1 MDTVTQNPGLEWR
14 SREPRHQFLPAESPL
29 PMATQQL
36 RFFQRE
42 AKSGFSGPG
51 AGRRAYIFTGTAAIT
66 AGGCYEMYEV
76 VNVGGVTS
84 LEWMVLFLFVLL
96 FAWIAFSFM
105 SSLTGFLVLLF
116 RARNP
121 LGIDPSAPLPA
132 VASRNAMLLPTYNE
146 DPDRIMAR
154 LRAMY
159 ESVVEA
165 GRGSCFDWFVLSDTT
180 DPSVWI
186 AEERY
191 FLQLRRD
198 LGIWNVYYRHR
209 AQNTARKSGNIE
221 DWIKR
226 FGAGYDHMII
236 LDADSLMTADTIV
249 RLAHA
254 MESHPKIA
262 LIQTLPIV
270 VNARTLFARLQQF
283 SGRLYGPLIAAGIAW
298 WHGGE
303 GNYWGHNAIIRV
315 LAFAQDAAL
324 PELRGRKPFGGH
336 ILSHDFVE
344 AALMRRAGWEIRMV
358 PALGGSFEECP
369 PSLLDFAARDRR
381 WCQGNLQH
389 LAVLPARGLHWVSR
403 LHLLTGIG
411 SYLTAPMWL
420 IFLILGILISLQ
432 AQFVRP
438 EYFPKGFS
446 LFPKWPAQD
455 PILAAWVFAGT
466 MGLLILPKLL
476 AWILLLARP
485 HDRRQFGGALR
496 ALAGVLV
503 ETLLSGLIAPVMM
516 IFQSR
521 AVGEIMLGRDSGW
534 QVQRRDDGKLPLAE
548 LVAKYALPTWFGMAM
563 AVVAYAVSLPLLFW
577 MAPVIAGLLLSI
589 PIAMLSSRRSD
600 PKSVLWR
607 TPEETS
613 PPDVLARANEL
624 VKSSRAAGS
633 PLRQLVDDSDLF
645 ESHLANLPDEKRRRR
660 GEVDPHLAIARAKI
674 EDGESLEE
682 AQSYL
687 TPRELFA
694 VLNSPTLL
702 LALQANQCFARSL
715 APLRSRTR
723 CSKTLGRLSVL
734 IRAGRSMSSWRLERF
749 ENAKSMAG

>member
-1 MDTVTQNPGLEWR
+1 MDTLTQDRGLEWPPR
-14 SREPRHQFLPAESPL
+14 QPRESFLPPESPL
-29 PMATQQL
+29 PMASQQL
-36 RFFQRE
+36 RAFQRE
-42 AKSGFSGPG
+42 GKVGFSRLS
-51 AGRRAYIFTGTAAIT
+51 AFRRVCIFTGTAAIT

-84 LEWMVLFLFVLL
+84 LEWMVLVLFVLL

-105 SSLTGFLVLLF
+105 SSLAGFVILLF
-116 RARNP
+116 RARDP

-132 VASRNAMLLPTYNE
+132 LGSRNAMLLPTYNE
-146 DPDRIMAR
+146 DPDRILAR

-159 ESVVEA
+159 ESVAEA
-165 GRGSCFDWFVLSDTT
+165 GRGLSFDWFVLSDTT
-180 DPSVWI
+180 DPSIWI
-186 AEERY
+186 AEEKC
-191 FLQLRRD
+191 FLKLRRD
-198 LGIWNVYYRHR
+198 LGVSNLYYRHR
-209 AQNTARKSGNIE
+209 PQNTARKSGNIE
-221 DWIKR
+221 GWIKR
-226 FGAGYDHMII
+226 FGSGYDHMII

-249 RLAHA
+249 RLASA
-254 MESHPKIA
+254 MEAHPKVA

-315 LAFAQDAAL
+315 AAFARDAAL
-324 PELRGRKPFGGH
+324 PELRGPKPFGGH

-438 EYFPKGFS
+438 EYFQKGFS
-446 LFPKWPAQD
+446 LFPQWPAQD

-476 AWILLLARP
+476 AWLLLLARGEN
-485 HDRRQFGGALR
+485 RRQFGGAGR
-496 ALAGVLV
+496 AFVGLLV

-521 AVGEIMLGRDSGW
+521 AVGEILLGRDSGW
-534 QVQRRDDGKLPLAE
+534 QVQRREDGGLPAVE
-548 LVAKYALPTWFGMAM
+548 LMAKYALPTLFGVVM
-563 AVVAYAVSLPLLFW
+563 AVVAYAVSLPLLLW

-589 PIAMLSSRRSD
+589 PIAMLSSRHS
-600 PKSVLWR
+600 SSSSGLWG
-607 TPEETS
+607 TPEEIN
-613 PPDVLARANEL
+613 PPQVLVRANEL
-624 VKSSRAAGS
+624 AKMSGCIAVS
-633 PLRQLVDDSDLF
+633 PLSLLFEDGNLF
-645 ESHLANLPDEKRRRR
+645 ESHLTNLPTDGRRRR
-660 GEVDPHLAIARAKI
+660 GQVDPHLAIARAKI
-674 EDGESLEE
+674 EDAESFEE
-682 AQSYL
+682 LLGYL
-687 TPRELFA
+687 TPRETFA
-694 VLNSPTLL
+694 VLHSSTLL
-702 LALQANQCFARSL
+702 LALQAM
-715 APLRSRTR
+715 P
-723 CSKTLGRLSVL
+723 
-734 IRAGRSMSSWRLERF
+734 RA
-749 ENAKSMAG
+749 A